1 MPNRR
6 KQIVPTKM
14 KEIISKTKN
23 WGRAKLDLAYEFK
36 KISAVERIEQLRAEN
51 TQAAPKD
58 IQKFLEEALRNAEA
72 QFGFTSENY
81 ATERS
86 LFVVACIELRQVAAT
101 SEMKNHKF
109 VDRALMLDSQVM
121 KIVRSVPIAV
131 ASIMEFVP
139 QAKIGKQ
146 LQSSKR
152 LSPDQ
157 VRKIT
162 TALKNAKK
170 IADKAAAAQG
180 MVQKVGDKILRS
192 DKLIFKT
199 QTQLGPV
206 PTNWPSEISTSNPDE
221 GVA

>member
-1 MPNRR
+1 
-6 KQIVPTKM
+6 
-14 KEIISKTKN
+14 
-23 WGRAKLDLAYEFK
+23 
-36 KISAVERIEQLRAEN
+36 
-51 TQAAPKD
+51 
-58 IQKFLEEALRNAEA
+58 
-72 QFGFTSENY
+72 
-81 ATERS
+81 
-86 LFVVACIELRQVAAT
+86 
-101 SEMKNHKF
+101 
-109 VDRALMLDSQVM
+109 
-121 KIVRSVPIAV
+121 
-131 ASIMEFVP
+131 MEFVP